1 MGQLYILHAAKLL
14 LSVWL
19 KTNTGYNHLR
29 IFLGDRLFMASQDS
43 TTPCKQLA
51 KPSLT
56 NPIHMLAFGLGSGL
70 SPKAPGTMGTIAALP
85 IYWWLLADLS
95 TLWLSVVI
103 LVTFVVG
110 VYAAHKTSEDLGV
123 HDHGGI
129 VIDEWLG
136 MWITMLMVPKDW
148 VWLAVGFALFRFFD
162 ILKPWPIKWL
172 DTHVHGGFGIM
183 IDDVLAGVMAL
194 GCMHLLLNFLA

>member
-1 MGQLYILHAAKLL
+1 MSKQ
-14 LSVWL
+14 
-19 KTNTGYNHLR
+19 TNQANSALT
-29 IFLGDRLFMASQDS
+29 
-43 TTPCKQLA
+43 KV
-51 KPSLT
+51 KPSLS

-70 SPKAPGTMGTIAALP
+70 SPKAPGTVGTIAALP

-103 LVTFVVG
+103 IVG
-110 VYAAHKTSEDLGV
+110 FLIGVAVAHKTSADLGV

-129 VIDEWLG
+129 VIDEWIG
-136 MWITMLMVPKDW
+136 MWITMLMVPKELL
-148 VWLAVGFALFRFFD
+148 WLGLGFVFFRFFD

-172 DTHVHGGFGIM
+172 DHHVHGGFGIM

-194 GCMHLLLNFLA
+194 GCLQLTIYLWV